1 MPSVK
6 NLSLT
11 DLTRQER
18 LVIWLRRA
26 GISNAAL
33 ARALGTGQA
42 TICRWI
48 NHADSLPS
56 WRHRQLTE
64 FGIPAELL
72 PPAMDIPGGPKP
84 GSKQAAAVARVE

>member
-1 MPSVK
+1 MSSMEK
-6 NLSLT
+6 ISLS

-56 WRHRQLTE
+56 WRHRQLVE

-84 GSKQAAAVARVE
+84 GGKQAATVACVE